1 MAKNYTDDQTKH
13 MIEVYQTNPTRE
25 TVDKLATE
33 MGKTVKSVI
42 GKLSREKVYV
52 KKDYTT
58 KRGEKPITKLEMVQ
72 EIADMLQ
79 GDKERLQTLEKSS
92 KAELLY
98 LKVLVEDL
106 KEGFQYENLSD
117 RNGIYQNS
125 SRTSSVS
132 TTDSNIIQGGT
143 MMKDNSIMI
152 FLLIMVIVPI
162 IIGYVFKLGAVL

>member
-1 MAKNYTDDQTKH
+1 MAKNYTDEQTQH
-13 MIEVYQTNPTRE
+13 MISVYQTNPTRE
-25 TVDKLATE
+25 TVDKLANE

-106 KEGFQYENLSD
+106 KEGFQYENL
-117 RNGIYQNS
+117 QNRYGDNPYIS
-125 SRTSSVS
+125 SPI
-132 TTDSNIIQGGT
+132 NIGATNSYISRGGA
-143 MMKDNSIMI
+143 MMKDNGIMI
-152 FLLIMVIVPI
+152 FLLILVLVPL

>member
-1 MAKNYTDDQTKH
+1 MAKNYTDEQTQH
-13 MIEVYQTNPTRE
+13 MISVYKTNPTRE
-25 TVDKLATE
+25 TVDKLANE

-58 KRGEKPITKLEMVQ
+58 KRGENPITKLEMVQ

-106 KEGFQYENLSD
+106 KEGFQYENL
-117 RNGIYQNS
+117 QNRYGDNPYIS
-125 SRTSSVS
+125 SP
-132 TTDSNIIQGGT
+132 SNISATNSYISRGGA
-143 MMKDNSIMI
+143 MMKSNGIMI
-152 FLLIMVIVPI
+152 FLLIMVLVPL

>member
-1 MAKNYTDDQTKH
+1 MAKNYTDEQTKD
-13 MIEVYQTNPTRE
+13 MIAKYQASPTRE
-25 TVDKLATE
+25 TVDKLANE
-33 MGKTVKSVI
+33 LGKTVKSVI
-42 GKLSREKVYV
+42 GKLSREKVYI

-72 EIADMLQ
+72 EIADMLK

-106 KEGFQYENLSD
+106 KEGFQYENLQN

-125 SRTSSVS
+125 SGTSSIG
-132 TTDSNIIQGGT
+132 TTDSNIIRGGA
-143 MMKDNSIMI
+143 MMKNNGIMI
-152 FLLIMVIVPI
+152 FLLIMVIVPL
-162 IIGYVFKLGAVL
+162 IIGYVFNLGAVL

>member
-132 TTDSNIIQGGT
+132 TTDSNIVQGGT

-152 FLLIMVIVPI
+152 FLLIMVVVPI

>member
-1 MAKNYTDDQTKH
+1 MAKNYTDEQTQH
-13 MIEVYQTNPTRE
+13 MISVYQTNPTRE
-25 TVDKLATE
+25 TVDKLANE

-98 LKVLVEDL
+98 LKVLVEVSPIVL
-106 KEGFQYENLSD
+106 LAFMLPNMLSTP
-117 RNGIYQNS
+117 NKLWFKFGILLS
-125 SRTSSVS
+125 S
-132 TTDSNIIQGGT
+132 IIAPIV
-143 MMKDNSIMI
+143 MALVY
-152 FLLIMVIVPI
+152 FLTVLPTGLIMLSLIHI
-162 IIGYVFKLGAVL
+162 